1 MTKPQRKPPKPRH
14 YADLPKSRSLNRAD
28 EVPSGIKPDP
38 EHPTQSIAA
47 QIAATKA
54 KTPSPAD
61 IERKLST
68 IPPPA
73 PLPTTDAE
81 RDAVLVRMAPPVDIA
96 APTAPQL
103 HSRPCRAPR
112 HTLKTFLLR
121 AEFVGVWGISAAFCI
136 AFWFIVVREVYG
148 LVPILWQL
156 TGETFERALAILQH
170 SIAR

>member
-96 APTAPQL
+96 APTAPRL
-103 HSRPCRAPR
+103 TAVPAEPPAIPSRPSCCAPSSLASGASLRHSASPSGSSSSARSTAWCRSSGSSPGR
-112 HTLKTFLLR
+112 R
-121 AEFVGVWGISAAFCI
+121 SS
-136 AFWFIVVREVYG
+136 G
-148 LVPILWQL
+148 LWRFFS
-156 TGETFERALAILQH
+156 TR
-170 SIAR
+170 